1 MKLTSAFLLV
11 ILTIAYACKQADSVA
26 PLPAGFVALQPG
38 RQVMTPAGPT
48 VIADTVYISICPKD
62 AACFVADNVMASVRV
77 IQNQESKSVWL
88 FAGFGAWSG
97 RTGNRSDSTS
107 VRLGDQLYKV
117 ILRGQYTGETDK
129 GVTGRAILQVA
140 PL

>member
-11 ILTIAYACKQADSVA
+11 ILTIAYACKQADSVV
-26 PLPAGFVALQPG
+26 PLPTGFVTLQPG
-38 RQVMTPAGPT
+38 RQVVTPTGPT
-48 VIADTVYISICPKD
+48 VIADTVYISICPKTAD
-62 AACFVADNVMASVRV
+62 CFASDNVTASVRL
-77 IQNQESKSVWL
+77 ILNQESKSVRL
-88 FAGFGAWSG
+88 FAGFGDQPG
-97 RTGNRSDSTS
+97 GTRNRTDSTS

-129 GVTGRAILQVA
+129 SVTGRAILQVA